1 MPSELPKRAR
11 RIALAGVFSSVI
23 VIVAG
28 CSGPATQ
35 AQSATSLLT
44 QIQQRG
50 VLRVADC
57 LSFAPFGFKDDKGNP
72 AGYDVDIA
80 GEMAKDLG
88 VKVDI
93 VDTTSANR
101 IPNLQTDK
109 VDVVLCNFTITTDRA
124 KQIAFTDPYVVAGE
138 TLLVRKDS
146 GLRGI
151 GDLAGKTVAVV
162 KGSTNG
168 DAVKTANPQAKVQE
182 FDSSAAAVLAV
193 KQGQADAMVEDSN
206 FEAYQAK
213 LDSGLTVTNDS
224 LVPLEYNGFGVK
236 LADPAWLQWLNTFL
250 FELNTSGKNKELYQK
265 WFGVAPKYPLRP
277 AY

>member
-1 MPSELPKRAR
+1 VLSRPSRSAR
-11 RIALAGVFSSVI
+11 RIGIAGLLASATLLA
-23 VIVAG
+23 AG
-28 CSGPATQ
+28 CSGPASTT
-35 AQSATSLLT
+35 QSATSLLT

-50 VLRVADC
+50 QLRVADC
-57 LSFAPFGFKDDKGNP
+57 LSFAPFGFKDDKGQP

-80 GEMAKDLG
+80 NEMASELG
-88 VKVDI
+88 VKAEI

-109 VDVVLCNFTITTDRA
+109 VDVVICNFTMTTERA

-138 TLLVRKDS
+138 LLLVRKNS
-146 GLRGI
+146 GVHGI
-151 GDLAGKTVAVV
+151 GDLGGKSVAVV

-168 DAVKTANPQAKVQE
+168 DIIKSANPAATVQE

-213 LDSGLTVTNDS
+213 LDPSLAVTSDS
-224 LVPLEYNGFGVK
+224 LVPLEYNSFGVK
-236 LADPAWLQWLNTFL
+236 QGDPTWLQWLNTFL
-250 FELNTSGKNKELYQK
+250 FQLNTSGKNKELYQK
-265 WFGVAPKYPLRP
+265 WFGVPPKYPLHP